1 MAARMEQTSQPS
13 CIRVTKDFHD
23 VVGDVEKGWKPKEV
37 LSLKNMGETET
48 YLLDPLE
55 IRLNRRRG
63 SSGRL

>member
-23 VVGDVEKGWKPKEV
+23 VVGDAENGWESMEV
-37 LSLKNMGETET
+37 MPLKNMGEMET

-55 IRLNRRRG
+55 RRTIETSDRLDI
-63 SSGRL
+63 L